1 MEKSNKEYIIP
12 IKGLVPGEHHYD
24 FVVRDAFFK
33 QFAFQEIHHG
43 ELNLSLDI
51 VKESGLM
58 ILLFHFDGSLQ
69 LICDRCLD
77 EYTQPLQDDFRLI
90 VKYGGKEEEAS
101 EELITIPFEESH
113 LDIGLYV
120 YEFIQLMVPMKRV
133 HPDDKEGN
141 NTCNAEMIKKLE
153 TFEETMIDAR
163 WDALK
168 GLKIKKITDK
178 K

>member
-12 IKGLVPGEHHYD
+12 VKGLGPGEHHYD
-24 FVVRDAFFK
+24 FVVGDAFFE
-33 QFAFQEIHHG
+33 QFAFQDIHHG
-43 ELNLSLDI
+43 ELKLSLDI

-58 ILLFHFDGSLQ
+58 ILRFHFDGSLQ

-77 EYTQPLQDDFRLI
+77 KYTQPLQDDFRLI
-90 VKYGGKEEEAS
+90 VKYGEKEEEVS

-133 HPDDKEGN
+133 HPDDENGN
-141 NTCNAEMIKKLE
+141 NACNAEMIKKLE
-153 TFEETMIDAR
+153 TFEKTEIDAR

-168 GLKIKKITDK
+168 GLKIKK
-178 K
+178 

>member
-1 MEKSNKEYIIP
+1 MEKGNKEFIIP
-12 IKGLVPGEHHYD
+12 VKGLSLGEHYYD
-24 FVVRDAFFK
+24 FVVREAFFE
-33 QFAFQEIHHG
+33 QFTFQGIHHG
-43 ELNLSLDI
+43 ELKLSLNI
-51 VKESGLM
+51 EKESGLM

-90 VKYGGKEEEAS
+90 VKYGEKEKEAS

-113 LDIGLYV
+113 LDIEQYV

-133 HPDDKEGN
+133 HPDDEDGN

-153 TFEETMIDAR
+153 MLEETEIDAR

-168 GLKIKKITDK
+168 
-178 K
+178 